1 MSQTNTDFSPL
12 RELSPYGSLSWID
25 HEGPASKQ
33 DVITR
38 SDQFGDPIY
47 IDALFERRKLDD
59 SSSNRSVLRIRV
71 PLQSETVRLSKELTT
86 SSTAPD
92 FLSVIPTLIFQ
103 QMCVAAENEVFEHGM
118 ESVFSLSMDSFI
130 ELYQGLAIRIISDS
144 LASNRV
150 DKAVAME
157 TLHQLG
163 LSEHEP
169 TCDTRKDLLLQ
180 HLSSEVAMIRY
191 GAMYGLSSMDD
202 PGVIPEIAKAY
213 KQETDPY
220 LKKYMSAA
228 LEQLRET
235 LSGA

>member
-1 MSQTNTDFSPL
+1 MASPARLVKSPSTDDPA
-12 RELSPYGSLSWID
+12 RSLNA
-25 HEGPASKQ
+25 EF
-33 DVITR
+33 R
-38 SDQFGDPIY
+38 R
-47 IDALFERRKLDD
+47 LFAAA
-59 SSSNRSVLRIRV
+59 
-71 PLQSETVRLSKELTT
+71 T
-86 SSTAPD
+86 S
-92 FLSVIPTLIFQ
+92 
-103 QMCVAAENEVFEHGM
+103 EVFEHNAEFRRLFAAGIEHGM
-118 ESVFSLSMDSFI
+118 ESTFSLRLASLI
-130 ELYQGLAIRIISDS
+130 ELHQELAIDLVSRFLAGGS
-144 LASNRV
+144 L
-150 DKAVAME
+150 DKMVAME

-169 TCDTRKDLLLQ
+169 TYDARKGLLLQ
-180 HLSSEVAMIRY
+180 HLSSKVAMIRY

>member
-1 MSQTNTDFSPL
+1 MASPARLVKSPSTDDPA
-12 RELSPYGSLSWID
+12 RSLNA
-25 HEGPASKQ
+25 EF
-33 DVITR
+33 R
-38 SDQFGDPIY
+38 R
-47 IDALFERRKLDD
+47 LFAAA
-59 SSSNRSVLRIRV
+59 
-71 PLQSETVRLSKELTT
+71 T
-86 SSTAPD
+86 S
-92 FLSVIPTLIFQ
+92 
-103 QMCVAAENEVFEHGM
+103 EVFEHGM
-118 ESVFSLSMDSFI
+118 ESTFSLRLASLI
-130 ELYQGLAIRIISDS
+130 ELHQELAIDLVSRFLAGGS
-144 LASNRV
+144 L
-150 DKAVAME
+150 DKMVAME

-169 TCDTRKDLLLQ
+169 TYDARKGLLLQ
-180 HLSSEVAMIRY
+180 HLSSKVAMIRY